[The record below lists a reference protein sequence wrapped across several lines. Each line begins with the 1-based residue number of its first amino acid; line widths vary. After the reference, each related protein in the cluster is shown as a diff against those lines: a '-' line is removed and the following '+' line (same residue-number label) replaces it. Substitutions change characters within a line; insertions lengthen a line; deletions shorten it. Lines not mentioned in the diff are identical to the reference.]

1 MTNTKILVASIQKAG
16 LKYKF
21 IAEKLGI
28 TPYGLYKKM
37 KNKTEFKAS
46 EISTL
51 SELLLLPDEVRN
63 MIFFAKS
70 SDL

>member
-1 MTNTKILVASIQKAG
+1 MTNTKILVAAIQKAG

-28 TPYGLYKKM
+28 TPYGLNKKI

-46 EISTL
+46 EISAL